1 MIVPSPELVAIAR
14 RYVHAEQDA
23 AGRALVGLLLDSE
36 YLRFIGT
43 AHDETWAGRPFR
55 EKYSRHVEEI
65 PPYEVRCERVEAFEN
80 GNTGWAECH
89 GVVTFGG
96 RAPRPIRQS
105 WVFVLHDGQWRVIH
119 CHFSFPV
126 SNREVADYDHHAI
139 NDLLAALEEG
149 DLDHGEEGIATIMF
163 TDIANSTGIAAA
175 LGDRAWAQI
184 ISRHL
189 EALTNVVEENGGT
202 VVKTLGDGAM
212 SSFGSARRAILAAIS
227 MQRAVAADEREPR
240 LSVRIGLH
248 TGDVVQAGGD
258 FFGTVVNKAARIAA
272 AARPGQIL
280 VSDAA
285 RAMVSGGG
293 EFDFEPTI
301 RMRIRGIAEE
311 SEVSPLRWQHQG
323 RVALD

>member
-1 MIVPSPELVAIAR
+1 MIVPSPELAAIAR
-14 RYVHAEQDA
+14 RFVDAEQTAD
-23 AGRALVGLLLDSE
+23 GRTLLGLLLDSE
-36 YLRFIGT
+36 QLRYIGT
-43 AHDETWAGRPFR
+43 AQDEAWAGRFIR
-55 EKYSRHVEEI
+55 EVFSQHVAEI
-65 PPYEVRCERVEAFEN
+65 PHFENRCDRVDAFEN
-80 GNTGWAECH
+80 GETGWADWH
-89 GVVTFGG
+89 GVVIFEG

-105 WVFVLHDGQWRVIH
+105 WVFVLQEGQWRVAH

-126 SNREVADYDHHAI
+126 ANQAVADFEHHAI
-139 NDLLAALEEG
+139 NNLLAALEEG
-149 DLDHGEEGIATIMF
+149 DPDHGDEGIATIMF

-175 LGDRAWAQI
+175 LGDRAWTRT

-189 EALTNVVEENGGT
+189 ETLTGMVEENGGA

-212 SSFGSARRAILAAIS
+212 SSFGSTRQAMQAAIS

-248 TGDVVQAGGD
+248 TGDLIRVGGD

-285 RAMVSGGG
+285 RVMVSGGG
-293 EFDFEPTI
+293 EFDFDPTI
-301 RMRIRGIAEE
+301 RMRIRGIEEE
-311 SEVSPLRWQHQG
+311 SDVSPLRWQNDG
-323 RVALD
+323 GAAPD